1 MAGPPQWSLRLP
13 RVSCYP
19 LRRISVTP
27 TRRREHA
34 AVNAEIARHARCIV
48 AGGGPAGMMT
58 GYLLARAGID
68 VAVLE
73 KHADFLRDFRG
84 DTIHPSTMDALA
96 ELGLLDDFLR
106 LPHQEVRY
114 AEVEL
119 GGERVRG
126 ADFGRLS
133 TRCKFIAFI
142 PQWDFLNF
150 MAERAEAFPTFR
162 LMMETEAVDLL
173 REGDRVAGVVAR
185 SPSGERDLRA
195 DLVIA
200 ADGRDST
207 LRRAAGLKVKDLGAP
222 MDVLWFRLPR
232 TAEEHGA
239 VLGRMRAGGALIML
253 DRGDYWQCAFIIRKG
268 TADAV
273 KAQGLAAFRAR
284 VSEFLGPTAA
294 QGIASLDDVR
304 LLTVKVD
311 RLETWY
317 RPGLLCIGDAAH
329 AMSPVGGVGIN
340 LAIQDA
346 IAAANLLVDPLRRGI
361 PTEDDLRK
369 VQKRRAFPTW
379 ATQAFQT
386 TVQNRVIDPVLRS
399 TQAPRL
405 PWLLRF
411 AQRHLTF
418 LQGVPARIIGVGFRP
433 EHVDLAAIDGPAGAR
448 R

>member
-1 MAGPPQWSLRLP
+1 MA
-13 RVSCYP
+13 
-19 LRRISVTP
+19 
-27 TRRREHA
+27 
-34 AVNAEIARHARCIV
+34 AESARPAQCIV

-58 GYLLARAGID
+58 GYLLARAGIE
-68 VAVLE
+68 VTVLE

-114 AEVEL
+114 AEVEI
-119 GGERVRG
+119 GGERVSG

-150 MAERAEAFPTFR
+150 MAERAEAFPGFR

-185 SPSGERDLRA
+185 SPSDELELRA

-200 ADGRDST
+200 ADGRHST
-207 LRRAAGLKVKDLGAP
+207 LRRAAGLKVHDLGAP

-232 TAEEHGA
+232 DPEEPGA
-239 VLGRMRAGGALIML
+239 VLGRIKAGGALIML
-253 DRGDYWQCAFIIRKG
+253 DRGDYWQCALIIRKG

-273 KAQGLAAFRAR
+273 KAQGLDAFRAR
-284 VSEFLGPTAA
+284 VAEFVGPPAA
-294 QGIASLDDVR
+294 QGVASLDDVK

-311 RLETWY
+311 RLETWH
-317 RPGLLCIGDAAH
+317 RPGVLCIGDAAH

-346 IAAANLLVDPLRRGI
+346 IAAANLLVGPLRRGA
-361 PTEDDLRK
+361 PTQDDLRK
-369 VQKRRAFPTW
+369 VQKRRRFPTW

-399 TQAPRL
+399 SEEPRL
-405 PWLLRF
+405 PWLVRLM
-411 AQRHLTF
+411 QRRLPF
-418 LQGVPARIIGVGFRP
+418 LQGIPARIVGVGFRP
-433 EHVDLAAIDGPAGAR
+433 EHVNLAAIDGRASAR

>member
-1 MAGPPQWSLRLP
+1 MASWSGASAKC
-13 RVSCYP
+13 V
-19 LRRISVTP
+19 
-27 TRRREHA
+27 
-34 AVNAEIARHARCIV
+34 V

-68 VAVLE
+68 VTVLE

-96 ELGLLDDFLR
+96 ELGLLDAFLR

-114 AEVEL
+114 AEVEI
-119 GGERVRG
+119 GGERVRM
-126 ADFGRLS
+126 ADFGRLP

-150 MAERAEAFPTFR
+150 MAERAGAFSKFR
-162 LMMETEAVDLL
+162 LMMETEAVDFV
-173 REGDRVAGVVAR
+173 RRGERVVGVVAR
-185 SPSGERDLRA
+185 APSGELELSG

-200 ADGRDST
+200 ADGRHSI
-207 LRRAAGLKVKDLGAP
+207 LRQAAGLAVKDLGAP
-222 MDVLWFRLPR
+222 MDVLWFKLPR
-232 TAEEHGA
+232 GHDEQGA
-239 VLGRMRAGGALIML
+239 VLGRIKAGGAMVML
-253 DRGDYWQCAFIIRKG
+253 DRGEYWQCAFIIRKG

-273 KAQGLAAFRAR
+273 RAQGLEAFRAR
-284 VSEFLGPTAA
+284 VADFVGPAA
-294 QGIASLDDVR
+294 ARRIVSLDDVK

-311 RLETWY
+311 RLETWH

-329 AMSPVGGVGIN
+329 AMSPVGGIGIN

-346 IAAANLLVDPLRRGI
+346 IATANLLVGPLRRGI
-361 PTEDDLRK
+361 PVEDDLRK
-369 VQKRRAFPTW
+369 VQERRSFPTR

-386 TVQNRVIDPVLRS
+386 AVQNRLIDPVLRS
-399 TQAPRL
+399 TQEPSL

-411 AQRHLTF
+411 LQRYAPF
-418 LQGVPARIIGVGFRP
+418 LQGVPARLIGIGFRR
-433 EHVDLAAIDGPAGAR
+433 EHVDLEVIDGPKGDR